1 MSARLI
7 PEWTR
12 YTDHNNQFYFL
23 HEDTGESR
31 WMLPESEEG
40 MFIDGDEFEPA
51 GRHDEWLK
59 LKEEYRLQEEQQQ
72 YHVENRNDHHHAEQ
86 SNNLTIENMNDIN
99 ESNYDYEK

>member
-31 WMLPESEEG
+31 WMLPESEE
-40 MFIDGDEFEPA
+40 
-51 GRHDEWLK
+51 
-59 LKEEYRLQEEQQQ
+59 EELFTSLSTELTSFPDSTF
-72 YHVENRNDHHHAEQ
+72 V
-86 SNNLTIENMNDIN
+86 SNLPC
-99 ESNYDYEK
+99 

>member
-40 MFIDGDEFEPA
+40 MFIDGDE
-51 GRHDEWLK
+51 DMLDLK
-59 LKEEYRLQEEQQQ
+59 KQIGIEME
-72 YHVENRNDHHHAEQ
+72 
-86 SNNLTIENMNDIN
+86 NNLSLPEVMQVISKYYVHNSIA
-99 ESNYDYEK
+99 